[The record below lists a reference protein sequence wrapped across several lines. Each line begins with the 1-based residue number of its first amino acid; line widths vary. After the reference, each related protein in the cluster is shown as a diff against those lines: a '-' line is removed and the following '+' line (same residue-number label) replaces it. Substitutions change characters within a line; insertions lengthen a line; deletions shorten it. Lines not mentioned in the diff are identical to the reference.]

1 MICKV
6 SQQGRWK
13 KAATPTLDV
22 ECKDFLY
29 LSFGLPANAP
39 KTVFSTVQML
49 AFPKKTTDLFAF
61 SYQLPPS
68 VMPSQEVPNGWDL
81 YNPVLFHE
89 RMGIGS
95 AFPNS
100 GWVLSDINA
109 DFSLC
114 DTYPARL
121 AFPAGVSNETLQK
134 AASFRSR
141 ARLPTLSYL
150 HRNGAS
156 ITRCSQ
162 PNVGLIGGS
171 SAADQSLLKAILDS
185 NPNKEALTLRLID
198 ARPKLNAIVNQAMGK
213 GSERVTHYPFDCTM
227 EFANIDNIHVMR
239 QSLGKLSEAVS
250 LSLQPGDDVMGW
262 LGALGSSGWLTHV
275 WRVLVASLKVARYVA
290 VELNCV
296 CLHW

>member
-1 MICKV
+1 MLEV
-6 SQQGRWK
+6 Q
-13 KAATPTLDV
+13 
-22 ECKDFLY
+22 CKDFLF
-29 LSFGLPANAP
+29 LSFGLAVNSP

-49 AFPKKTTDLFAF
+49 AFPKQSTDLFSF
-61 SYQLPPS
+61 SYKLPPS
-68 VMPSQEVPNGWDL
+68 VVPSPQLSDGWDL
-81 YNPVLFHE
+81 YNVVAFHE

-95 AFPNS
+95 SFPNS
-100 GWVLSDINA
+100 GWVLSDLNA

-114 DTYPARL
+114 DTYPRRL
-121 AFPAGVSNETLQK
+121 AFPAGLSNETLQK

-141 ARLPTLSYL
+141 GRLPALSYL

-156 ITRCSQ
+156 IARCSQ

-171 SAADQSLLKAILDS
+171 SAADQALLKAIVDS
-185 NPNKEALTLRLID
+185 NPNKDGAVLRLVD

-239 QSLGKLSEAVS
+239 QSLGKLSEAITIS
-250 LSLQPGDDVMGW
+250 LAQGDDVMSW

-275 WRVLVASLKVARYVA
+275 WRVLIASVKVAKYV
-290 VELNCV
+290 EIDGSSV